1 DADGRPCK
9 MYIDNRGRLSEN
21 VTYPTI
27 ASDSA
32 VIEKL
37 KNSPLVGYKESDDDG
52 FRIVIYQC

>member
-1 DADGRPCK
+1 
-9 MYIDNRGRLSEN
+9 MYIDNRGRISEN

-52 FRIVIYQC
+52 FRREDGNL